1 MTTTE
6 RSVSPD
12 AAGTEPWT
20 RGLRIVLLMARSGHE
35 LTAEMARR
43 TGDMDLTGN
52 TPSLILAELA
62 LRGPLRPRDLMATTD
77 LTSGGMTK
85 QLDHLE
91 QLGLIERSFGTLRS
105 DRRASVIELTPIGI
119 RTAALLAEAIEARA
133 GSLRTMAATLT
144 ALLDD

>member
-1 MTTTE
+1 
-6 RSVSPD
+6 
-12 AAGTEPWT
+12 
-20 RGLRIVLLMARSGHE
+20 MARSGHE

-91 QLGLIERSFGTLRS
+91 QLGLIKRSFGTLRS

-119 RTAALLAEAIEARA
+119 RTAALLAEAIEEHAD
-133 GSLRTMAATLT
+133 SLRTMAATLKG
-144 ALLDD
+144 LLDD